1 MTTSAPPSDLPASE
15 DGEAIAPATVV
26 DLTTGSAHITPVL
39 VDGEARYAV
48 DLPDQ
53 PLDEGDVA
61 SLAVALQ
68 VAQSGPAVLVDI
80 EEYSEAELSPE
91 DGTGHQP

>member
-1 MTTSAPPSDLPASE
+1 MTTPALPGDLPASE
-15 DGEAIAPATVV
+15 DGEVIAPATVV
-26 DLTTGSAHITPVL
+26 DLTAGSAHITPVL

-53 PLDEGDVA
+53 PLDDGDVA

-68 VAQSGPAVLVDI
+68 VAQAGPAVLVDI
-80 EEYSEAELSPE
+80 EEYSGATEPAE
-91 DGTGHQP
+91 DGIPHQP